1 MAIEFECGFEILR
14 FSDTRYE
21 EITVEIQYRGEA
33 ILQIN
38 KDLGIDK
45 LEIELL
51 SAFVQDSFYPKFKL
65 SDFLTVID
73 EARKIL
79 AGEL

>member
-1 MAIEFECGFEILR
+1 MAIRFECGFEILR

-21 EITVEIQYRGEA
+21 EVTVEIQYRGEA

-38 KDLGIDK
+38 KDLGVDE

-51 SAFVQDSFYPKFKL
+51 AAFVQDSFYPKFKL
-65 SDFLTVID
+65 SDFLIVID
-73 EARKIL
+73 EARKLL
-79 AGEL
+79 ADEL

>member
-1 MAIEFECGFEILR
+1 MAIKFECGFEILR

-21 EITVEIQYRGEA
+21 KITVEIQYRGEA

-38 KDLGIDK
+38 KDLGMDK

-51 SAFVQDSFYPKFKL
+51 SALAQDSFYPKFKL